1 MELRAGKIMNKAEAK
16 LLNPLQLAYMG
27 DTVWEILV
35 RQELVFKKKNV
46 NHMHHDCVSAVNA
59 KAQAESLETVL
70 PILSDEEMDIVR
82 RGRNAHAR
90 HPAPKNQ
97 DPGNYAGATGFE
109 ALFGYLY
116 LTGQEER
123 ACALFQ
129 LIMQEE
135 H

>member
-1 MELRAGKIMNKAEAK
+1 MELRAGKIMDKSEAK

-27 DTVWEILV
+27 DTVWELLI
-35 RQELVFKKKNV
+35 RQELVLKKRNV
-46 NHMHHDCVSAVNA
+46 NHMHHDCVAAVNA
-59 KAQAESLETVL
+59 KAQADKLEKLLPVL
-70 PILSDEEMDIVR
+70 NEEEIDIVR

-97 DPGNYAGATGFE
+97 HPGDYSGATGFE

-123 ACALFQ
+123 IHNLCLVIQ
-129 LIMQEE
+129 QEE
-135 H
+135 T